1 MVIKRNTLVVN
12 SGISRS
18 NGNGYFIL
26 WPKDPQKSAD
36 DLRSYLKRR
45 FNLQC
50 VGVVISDS
58 KTTPLRWGESGIAI
72 SYSGFRPLN
81 DYLKKSDIFGHKLKY
96 KKVNVVDRL
105 AAAAVLIMGEGN
117 EQTPLAVVTNLPFV
131 EFTSSKQTKKELD
144 SLHIEL
150 AEDVYAELIKS
161 VKWKKGGSNQQKI
174 SELKDKINYLRAKSP
189 RNSRPLGLTS
199 PSVFT

>member
-50 VGVVISDS
+50 VDVVISDS

-96 KKVNVVDRL
+96 KKSECRRL
-105 AAAAVLIMGEGN
+105 VGSCSGLNYGGRKRTDTTCSSHQPAFCGIYQQQADEKK
-117 EQTPLAVVTNLPFV
+117 V
-131 EFTSSKQTKKELD
+131 EF
-144 SLHIEL
+144 
-150 AEDVYAELIKS
+150 
-161 VKWKKGGSNQQKI
+161 
-174 SELKDKINYLRAKSP
+174 
-189 RNSRPLGLTS
+189 
-199 PSVFT
+199 FTN